1 MGLEIA
7 AIAAIA
13 GGGLNILEQQQQA
26 SQEQDFLKQQ
36 ESLAREQ
43 AAEEVERSERTAEA
57 EEIQA
62 TETARRSRLRD
73 KELLEQ
79 ERAFMA
85 ESGVSL
91 THGTPLKIEEENQ
104 ITSAL
109 NASDIFR
116 EGLARGSEIRF
127 EGKQAE
133 RALLFEAD
141 QHKFQRKLSKSTAKR
156 KLIGGIVN
164 TGFSAFGAQK
174 GTTASSFSK
183 GSRGI
188 GASSG
193 VGPNLNKSIGFGS
206 IGF

>member
-7 AIAAIA
+7 AVAALA
-13 GGGLNILEQQQQA
+13 GGGLSIFQQQQEA

-36 ESLAREQ
+36 EGLAREQ
-43 AAEEVERSERTAEA
+43 AAEEVARSERTAEA

-116 EGLARGSEIRF
+116 EGLARGAETRF

-141 QHKFQRKLSKSTAKR
+141 QHAFQRKLSKSTAKN

-174 GTTASSFSK
+174 GTTGGK
-183 GSRGI
+183 
-188 GASSG
+188 
-193 VGPNLNKSIGFGS
+193 K
-206 IGF
+206 